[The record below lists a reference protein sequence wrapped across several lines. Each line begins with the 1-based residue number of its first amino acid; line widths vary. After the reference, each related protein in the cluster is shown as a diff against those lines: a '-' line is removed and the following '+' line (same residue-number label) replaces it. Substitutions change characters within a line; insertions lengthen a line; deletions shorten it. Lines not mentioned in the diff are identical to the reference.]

1 MKQTLQCPVSSTG
14 TKAAWMVVIAGGLMD
29 VVWAVLLDYSE
40 GLTVLWPSVFAL
52 AAITVSYFLY
62 VLSLKLLPAG
72 TAYTV
77 FTGIGTAGTGLIGIL
92 FLGEP
97 AGGWRI
103 FFIGML
109 LLGITRLKLASGGET
124 VQPKGGELI

>member
-1 MKQTLQCPVSSTG
+1 
-14 TKAAWMVVIAGGLMD
+14 MVVITGGLID
-29 VVWAVLLDYSE
+29 VVWAVLLQFSE

-103 FFIGML
+103 FFIGIL
-109 LLGITRLKLASGGET
+109 LVGIVGLKLSSGCET
-124 VQPKGGELI
+124 AWKKGGDPI